1 MTTVDIILFCY
12 KQEQYIEQALR
23 SIYAQELPDGVSA
36 RIIVADDCSPDKT
49 LEIIKLLAP
58 ESPFPMTF
66 LPEEPN
72 MGISKNYKRSFAA
85 TTADYV
91 AILEGDDYWLPNHL
105 KQHIEFLR
113 KHRKY
118 SMSINSI
125 TFLEE
130 DKSYLPG
137 WAYPTSR
144 VSISVEEQIACG
156 NQLGNLTACVFR
168 GDYLCALPAE
178 LFDQYIADWEIGI
191 LIAQNGPIC
200 KYKESTSV
208 YRLNPHGQWT
218 QCDMCE
224 RTRSRINT
232 INLMNAMT
240 NYKYRTQFAIVQ
252 QRIENNGPF
261 SIVPYS
267 RSMRIRI
274 ACRSFLKRIKNLL
287 RHESK

>member
-1 MTTVDIILFCY
+1 MKSIDIILFCY

-49 LEIIKLLAP
+49 LEIIKRLAP
-58 ESPFPMTF
+58 ESPFPMMF
-66 LPEEPN
+66 LSEEPN

-91 AILEGDDYWLPNHL
+91 TILEGDDYWLPNHL
-105 KQHIEFLR
+105 KQHVEFLR

-118 SMSINSI
+118 SMSINGI
-125 TFLEE
+125 TSLKDGKSFL
-130 DKSYLPG
+130 SG
-137 WAYPTSR
+137 WAYPTSY
-144 VSISVEEQIACG
+144 VAISVEDQIACG
-156 NQLGNLTACVFR
+156 NQLGNLSACVFR
-168 GDYLCALPAE
+168 GDCLRALPTE

-200 KYKESTSV
+200 KFRESTSV

-218 QCDMCE
+218 QCDMSE

-240 NYKYRTQFAIVQ
+240 NYKYRSQFRIVK
-252 QRIENNGPF
+252 QRIENNEPF

-274 ACRSFLKRIKNLL
+274 ACRSFLKSIKYLF